1 MEHLGTQD
9 YMGARSKQFRRSI
22 EEAMA
27 DSSFAEWHGTND
39 DDEDEESSYPFPLV
53 MKTRQRSDSLASA
66 ISGTMTP
73 SGGRRLTEKDLL
85 AADEALSSNSHVNGS
100 H

>member
-1 MEHLGTQD
+1 MSAL
-9 YMGARSKQFRRSI
+9 ANLNFV
-22 EEAMA
+22 
-27 DSSFAEWHGTND
+27 EWHGTND

>member
-1 MEHLGTQD
+1 MQ
-9 YMGARSKQFRRSI
+9 SKQVGHSHQI
-22 EEAMA
+22 LI
-27 DSSFAEWHGTND
+27 EWHGTND

-85 AADEALSSNSHVNGS
+85 AADEALSSNSLVNGGN
-100 H
+100 

>member
-9 YMGARSKQFRRSI
+9 YMGARSESFRQRI
-22 EEAMA
+22 ECVDAHS
-27 DSSFAEWHGTND
+27 DSAEWHGTND

>member
-1 MEHLGTQD
+1 MSSLKVH
-9 YMGARSKQFRRSI
+9 SI
-22 EEAMA
+22 RPHG
-27 DSSFAEWHGTND
+27 DLWRTLTEWHGTND

-85 AADEALSSNSHVNGS
+85 AADEALSSNSHVNGGN
-100 H
+100 